1 MSNSEVAPASAQSR
15 SLHWSLAV
23 PAVFALMGAF
33 FWAIRGTNG
42 YGGFSGGTLAG
53 FGWATLW
60 LLFSQIL
67 GSAECR
73 PYGGGRIFAA
83 IMFGVAFGGFTGY
96 GIYTAWVNGLYQ
108 MKHGVD
114 RELPARIGYMMLF
127 LCGLHWG
134 GVTGAFMSW
143 CAPQQSSSW
152 TDLRCWLKWIRR
164 IGSGIAGAWL
174 AVWVV
179 KTFPQY
185 FLPFWSEGYYQ
196 NPDYDL
202 SLRAQRSMPNVLRH
216 VGLFLGFFFFEVARR
231 DWRAVKVMLVMSLG
245 FAIPFAVGG
254 YWHTIHQV
262 SDLDV
267 DWWKNWE
274 MTIGLGGGLA
284 FSLVFFLF
292 NQPTAKPRSA
302 TRLERIFGI
311 GLTMWF
317 GTGVVALGAWEGIIR
332 NHRLE
337 ESLEASR
344 TPLFW
349 AYQGIAVLIAVWW
362 IWRVSRQSTEQRQDA
377 VRRPVAVWILCS
389 LVGLIVI
396 AGYVTS
402 IPPEFRLANKVLLTL
417 YTFYIG
423 TAGLLLRRTVVAVRL
438 REQH

>member
-1 MSNSEVAPASAQSR
+1 
-15 SLHWSLAV
+15 
-23 PAVFALMGAF
+23 MGAF

-42 YGGFSGGTLAG
+42 YGGFTGGTLAG

-60 LLFSQIL
+60 LLFSQMP
-67 GSAECR
+67 GSAERR

-108 MKHGVD
+108 MTRGVD
-114 RELPARIGYMMLF
+114 RELPAWTGYVMLF

-143 CAPQQSSSW
+143 CAPQHSSSW
-152 TDLRCWLKWIRR
+152 SDPLSWLKWILR
-164 IGSGIAGAWL
+164 IASGIAGVWL
-174 AVWVV
+174 AVWMVN
-179 KTFPQY
+179 TFPQY
-185 FLPFWSEGYYQ
+185 FLPFWNEGYYQ

-202 SLRAQRSMPNVLRH
+202 SLRAQRSMSNVMRH
-216 VGLFLGFFFFEVARR
+216 VGLFLGFFLFEVARR

-245 FAIPFAVGG
+245 FAVPFAVGG
-254 YWHTIHQV
+254 YWHTVHQF
-262 SDLDV
+262 SNLNV

-274 MTIGLGGGLA
+274 MTIGMGGGLA
-284 FSLVFFLF
+284 FSMVFFLF
-292 NQPTAKPRSA
+292 NQPTSEPRTA

-349 AYQGIAVLIAVWW
+349 AYQGIAVLISVWW
-362 IWRVSRQSTEQRQDA
+362 IWHVSRQSTGDLQIA
-377 VRRPVAVWILCS
+377 ARRPVAVWILFA
-389 LVGLIVI
+389 LLALIVA
-396 AGYVTS
+396 AGTVTS

-417 YTFYIG
+417 YTIYIV
-423 TAGLLLRRTVVAVRL
+423 TAGFLLMRTNVAFRL
-438 REQH
+438 NDQR